1 MILQGYY
8 AVILGS
14 SYGDE
19 TEIQYFNKKITSGTK
34 RRVLKEN
41 DLDSG
46 EKCELKKVIV
56 AIIIETIIPL
66 VTIKLHRNF
75 H

>member
-19 TEIQYFNKKITSGTK
+19 NEIQYFNTKITSGTK
-34 RRVLKEN
+34 HRVLKEN
-41 DLDSG
+41 DLDSR
-46 EKCELKKVIV
+46 EKYELKKVIV
-56 AIIIETIIPL
+56 AIIIETIIL
-66 VTIKLHRNF
+66 
-75 H
+75 